1 MSQLAT
7 SASASAS
14 APAPAP
20 APDADEAVS
29 GRQSR
34 WESLKPLVLD
44 AVVPTASYYLLSKGF
59 GMSTL
64 AALAWSSVVPA
75 GRTLWGLVKER
86 RLNGF
91 AALILV
97 AGLVGLLLSL
107 LAGDPRLML
116 AKDSGITATIG
127 VAVLVSVA
135 VGRPLM
141 TVGLKPWVTKRNPVR
156 TAVWERLVA
165 ERGQFARM
173 ERAVALGAF
182 GLAVGALDAAM
193 NMLGV
198 SLQRTYGRS
207 IMLGFH
213 AAYSLGG
220 IAGASIAWAGAHW
233 DLSLFVS
240 YLPVVVVLLPAAL
253 VGSRWY
259 VDAAA
264 HATATATATATAG
277 AEAGDAGEGK
287 GGPVVFKLLLPLCL
301 VMTFAYIGDSTVS
314 NWSAKY
320 LQDVLGSSE
329 EVSTVPY
336 NVYMVMT
343 LLGRGLGDLGVRRFG
358 AVAVVRV
365 GSVVAAL
372 GFAIVAAAPGAWT
385 GILGFTVLGFG
396 LSVIVPQTFAAAGR
410 QAFERHGP
418 GASDAAVARL
428 NVFNYVGFLIG
439 SPLVG
444 ALGDAWNY
452 RGAMLVP
459 MVLVLVT
466 LLYARSFAPGA
477 DRYGDGH
484 ERPRTADVGRGSN
497 GL

>member
-1 MSQLAT
+1 MTDELRRGRASLAFSFLVQGVT
-7 SASASAS
+7 FALLVTRI
-14 APAPAP
+14 PAIQ
-20 APDADEAVS
+20 DRYGISD
-29 GRQSR
+29 G
-34 WESLKPLVLD
+34 
-44 AVVPTASYYLLSKGF
+44 LLPVF
-59 GMSTL
+59 L
-64 AALAWSSVVPA
+64 AAVPILAGVGSV
-75 GRTLWGLVKER
+75 GTEWLVK
-86 RLNGF
+86 RL
-91 AALILV
+91 APSRVLRWAQPV
-97 AGLVGLLLSL
+97 VLLSL
-107 LAGDPRLML
+107 LGVGAGDALWQ
-116 AKDSGITATIG
+116 
-127 VAVLVSVA
+127 V
-135 VGRPLM
+135 
-141 TVGLKPWVTKRNPVR
+141 
-156 TAVWERLVA
+156 
-165 ERGQFARM
+165 
-173 ERAVALGAF
+173 AVALGAF
-182 GLAVGALDAAM
+182 GLSVGALDASM

-198 SLQRTYGRS
+198 SLQRAYGRS

-240 YLPVVVVLLPAAL
+240 YLPVVVVLLPGAL

-259 VDAAA
+259 VDAKD
-264 HATATATATATAG
+264 AG
-277 AEAGDAGEGK
+277 GAGDSDEAGEGK

-358 AVAVVRV
+358 AVAVVRA
-365 GSVVAAL
+365 GSVVGAL
-372 GFAIVAAAPGAWT
+372 GFAVVAVAPGAWV
-385 GILGFTVLGFG
+385 GILGFTVLGLG
-396 LSVIVPQTFAAAGR
+396 LCVIVPQTFAAAGR
-410 QAFERHGP
+410 LFP

-428 NVFNYVGFLIG
+428 NIFNYVGFLIG

-466 LLYARSFAPGA
+466 LLYARSFAAGA

>member
-1 MSQLAT
+1 MTDELRRGRASLAFSFLVQGVT
-7 SASASAS
+7 FALLVTRI
-14 APAPAP
+14 PAIQ
-20 APDADEAVS
+20 DRYGISD
-29 GRQSR
+29 G
-34 WESLKPLVLD
+34 
-44 AVVPTASYYLLSKGF
+44 LLPVF
-59 GMSTL
+59 L
-64 AALAWSSVVPA
+64 AAVPILAGVGSV
-75 GRTLWGLVKER
+75 GTEWLVKR
-86 RLNGF
+86 VPPSRVLRWSQP
-91 AALILV
+91 V
-97 AGLVGLLLSL
+97 VL
-107 LAGDPRLML
+107 LALLGVGAGDALWQ
-116 AKDSGITATIG
+116 A
-127 VAVLVSVA
+127 
-135 VGRPLM
+135 
-141 TVGLKPWVTKRNPVR
+141 
-156 TAVWERLVA
+156 
-165 ERGQFARM
+165 
-173 ERAVALGAF
+173 AVALGAF
-182 GLAVGALDAAM
+182 GLAVGALDASM

-198 SLQRTYGRS
+198 SLQRAYGRS

-259 VDAAA
+259 VDA
-264 HATATATATATAG
+264 G
-277 AEAGDAGEGK
+277 SVVEDGDAGEGGGAGAGK

-343 LLGRGLGDLGVRRFG
+343 LLGRALGDLGVRRFG
-358 AVAVVRV
+358 AVAVVRA
-365 GSVVAAL
+365 GSVVGAI
-372 GFAIVAAAPGAWT
+372 GFAVVAVAPGAWT
-385 GILGFTVLGFG
+385 GILGFTVLGLG
-396 LSVIVPQTFAAAGR
+396 LCVIVPQTFAAAGR
-410 QAFERHGP
+410 LFP

>member
-1 MSQLAT
+1 MTDELRRGRASLAFSFLVQGVT
-7 SASASAS
+7 FALLVTRI
-14 APAPAP
+14 PAIQ
-20 APDADEAVS
+20 DRYGISD
-29 GRQSR
+29 G
-34 WESLKPLVLD
+34 
-44 AVVPTASYYLLSKGF
+44 LLPVF
-59 GMSTL
+59 L
-64 AALAWSSVVPA
+64 AAVPILAGVGSVGTEWLIKRVPPS
-75 GRTLWGLVKER
+75 RVLRWTQPV
-86 RLNGF
+86 
-91 AALILV
+91 V
-97 AGLVGLLLSL
+97 L
-107 LAGDPRLML
+107 LALLGVGAGDALWQ
-116 AKDSGITATIG
+116 
-127 VAVLVSVA
+127 V
-135 VGRPLM
+135 
-141 TVGLKPWVTKRNPVR
+141 
-156 TAVWERLVA
+156 
-165 ERGQFARM
+165 
-173 ERAVALGAF
+173 AVALGAF

-259 VDAAA
+259 VDAT
-264 HATATATATATAG
+264 ATATAGATATATAG
-277 AEAGDAGEGK
+277 AGAGEAGEGK